1 MNSDPNLT
9 QFECSCILLFRQK
22 FDAEELEA
30 VKEEFRDEGTLKD
43 DEIAPQVGT

>member
-1 MNSDPNLT
+1 VAVH
-9 QFECSCILLFRQK
+9 ILLFRPK
-22 FDAEELEA
+22 FDAEDLGA